1 MFSIPRRRY
10 PSLPRQLSKAVRIA
24 LLSLLLFSFV
34 INSGRLDQSQWV
46 AATAA
51 PLPAVTNT
59 LRVMSWNAYFLNKN
73 TDGFL
78 HAVAEEQPDLIAI
91 QELGNQLASVIPE
104 QLRQRY
110 PYQELYPTG
119 SPAGMAVLSRY
130 PFLTTSLP
138 DFDEGQG
145 CNCQVI
151 TLAIA
156 GTTVTLINA
165 HPWPPAFAF
174 TWTGHWSDLLGL
186 DTAPQDPIFDA
197 LLARID
203 EATGPLLVMGDLN
216 TMPFQP
222 NVQRLNAIL
231 TDSFMEAGK
240 GMGYTFPLEG
250 KDYNFPPIPFM
261 RIDYIFHD
269 TAWTTTAMAVGTIAG
284 SDHRYIVADL
294 VLRNAKE

>member
-1 MFSIPRRRY
+1 MFSIPLRRY
-10 PSLPRQLSKAVRIA
+10 VRNTF
-24 LLSLLLFSFV
+24 LSLLLLVFAIVGGLLLKSQLV
-34 INSGRLDQSQWV
+34 IV
-46 AATAA
+46 TAA
-51 PLPAVTNT
+51 PLPAAATAI
-59 LRVMSWNAYFLNKN
+59 RVMSWNAYFLNKN

-78 HAVAEEQPDLIAI
+78 RAVAEQQPDLIAI
-91 QELGNQLASVIPE
+91 QELGNQLATVIPD
-104 QLRQRY
+104 QLRARY

-119 SPAGMAVLSRY
+119 SPSGMAVLSRY

-138 DFDEGQG
+138 DFDEVQG

-151 TLAIA
+151 TLEIE

-165 HPWPPAFAF
+165 HPWPPEFAF
-174 TWTGHWSDLLGL
+174 TWTGHWSDVLGL
-186 DTAPQDPIFDA
+186 DTAKQDPIFDA
-197 LLARID
+197 ILAQID
-203 EATGPLLVMGDLN
+203 QATSPLLVMGDLN

-222 NVQRLNAIL
+222 NVQRLQAIL
-231 TDSFMEAGK
+231 TDRFMEAGT

-269 TAWTTTAMAVGTIAG
+269 RAWTATQLAVGTIEG
-284 SDHRYIVADL
+284 SDHRYVVADL